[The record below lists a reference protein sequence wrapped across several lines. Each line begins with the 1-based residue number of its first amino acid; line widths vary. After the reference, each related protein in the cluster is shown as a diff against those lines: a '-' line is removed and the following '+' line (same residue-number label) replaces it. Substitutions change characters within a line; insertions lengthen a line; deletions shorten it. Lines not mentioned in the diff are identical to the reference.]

1 MGRDLVTHSFELAA
15 ERCEDLTPLVYA
27 RLFQEYPELEPMFIL
42 DRNGSARGNMLALG
56 LNALLDSIGEGSYG
70 ENVIRTEAL
79 NHAGIGVKPDQFL
92 RFFGI
97 IADTVKELLGTDWSD
112 DVGAAWK
119 RVLGDLDRIVAT
131 AS

>member
-1 MGRDLVTHSFELAA
+1 MDNDPITRSFELAA
-15 ERCEDLTPLVYA
+15 ERCEDLTPMVYA
-27 RLFQEYPELEPMFIL
+27 RLFHEHPELEPMFIL

-56 LNALLDSIGEGSYG
+56 IGSLLDSISDGSYG
-70 ENVIRTEAL
+70 ANVIRTEAL
-79 NHAGIGVKPDQFL
+79 NHAGIGVRPEQFT

-97 IADTVKELLGTDWSD
+97 IADTVQELLGPDWTDEM
-112 DVGAAWK
+112 ATAWK